1 MSYLAI
7 IVLYKR
13 KINTTRQYCKIFL
26 PKFVQKNFAGISQN
40 AELSQEI
47 RAATGINYYCR
58 ISIACG
64 IGISGG
70 GIGGLFRPASFIEIN
85 RVKARQSGIY
95 ILPGS
100 PRGLLNASPMPP
112 RCLPDAFSK
121 KWLKKIGAKFA

>member
-58 ISIACG
+58 IT
-64 IGISGG
+64 
-70 GIGGLFRPASFIEIN
+70 AS
-85 RVKARQSGIY
+85 
-95 ILPGS
+95 
-100 PRGLLNASPMPP
+100 ASAA
-112 RCLPDAFSK
+112 DEADE
-121 KWLKKIGAKFA
+121 AVAEAAA